1 MHNDR
6 TNPAARASD
15 AVSSDP
21 PTRQRRQAAGT
32 SSGDIVG
39 HGDLTSSTPGASGSG
54 DSFPHTGALASKAK
68 SEDTNEGGRVHLHTG
83 PDLPFAAG
91 HGSVPPDSSSE
102 RVRPIFLVLAWR
114 VFWAIGAALCVAAV
128 CGCYLI
134 AAAIWGP
141 A

>member
-1 MHNDR
+1 MPNQE
-6 TNPAARASD
+6 PSAARRPAS
-15 AVSSDP
+15 APASPVRP
-21 PTRQRRQAAGT
+21 HAAAPRAAET
-32 SSGDIVG
+32 SSLDTVG
-39 HGDLTSSTPGASGSG
+39 HTSGSVTNG
-54 DSFPHTGALASKAK
+54 PRPSARARDGRDSSFA
-68 SEDTNEGGRVHLHTG
+68 VHSG
-83 PDLPFAAG
+83 PDLPLAAG

-102 RVRPIFLVLAWR
+102 RVRPIFLVLAWC